1 MKLQSQIIVEKVCI
15 LIHIYAGAKLDTWLF
30 ENLLLKI
37 AVVSIEILRHFI
49 LPFLLDIYFILFF
62 IMGLSIYARILSE
75 TTRSSAFVVCPFKS
89 A

>member
-37 AVVSIEILRHFI
+37 AVVSTETFLHFI
-49 LPFLLDIYFILFF
+49 LSVLLDFF
-62 IMGLSIYARILSE
+62 HRSVKYGCGLGKEGSIY
-75 TTRSSAFVVCPFKS
+75 
-89 A
+89 